1 MSRQRLIEL
10 RETAAN
16 LPSGTSEE
24 ISSAISR
31 FLIIR
36 SAGHIEYTFDECL
49 NCYATSKA
57 HPNVANF
64 VKSGLFSGRNPSP
77 EKLVSQLSRL
87 SPDWGRSLER
97 MLSAD
102 DEAVRRELAFLVDR
116 RNRIAHGQNES
127 VRMRKT
133 LELCDMSLGIGDF
146 FVHAIDPRT

>member
-1 MSRQRLIEL
+1 MSRRRLSDL
-10 RETAAN
+10 RDTAAS

-49 NCYATSKA
+49 NCYSISKA

-77 EKLVSQLSRL
+77 AKLVSQLSRL
-87 SPDWGRSLER
+87 SPQWGRELET
-97 MLSAD
+97 MLNSD
-102 DEAVRRELAFLVDR
+102 DENVRRELTYLVDR

-133 LELCDMSLGIGDF
+133 LELCDMSLAIGDF
-146 FVHAIDPRT
+146 FTEAIDPRA